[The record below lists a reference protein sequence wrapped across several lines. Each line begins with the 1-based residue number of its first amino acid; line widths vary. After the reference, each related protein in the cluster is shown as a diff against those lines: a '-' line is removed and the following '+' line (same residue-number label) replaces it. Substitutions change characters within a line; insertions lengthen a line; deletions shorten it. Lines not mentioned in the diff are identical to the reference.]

1 MRISLGRRY
10 MKKLLI
16 FVIAASL
23 GIACSSKSSQTR
35 TTADGRAVLANA
47 QDAQNAKNAK
57 YQIVDQEFDNLLAPE
72 ADYETLHDYE
82 LQACGDSYLPPA
94 NLEKKAVKPGKK
106 MAGAAGVAADASKN
120 TNVKKSK
127 KVVNT
132 TNIYY
137 IDGPAPAPTHIT
149 NTTSTVTTYSNS
161 TGSSTSTSA
170 SSGSSF

>member
-1 MRISLGRRY
+1 

-16 FVIAASL
+16 FVIAAAL
-23 GIACSSKSSQTR
+23 GAACSSNSSQTR
-35 TTADGRAVLANA
+35 TTADGRAVLANT
-47 QDAQNAKNAK
+47 QDAKNAK

-94 NLEKKAVKPGKK
+94 DLAAKTEKPGKK
-106 MAGAAGVAADASKN
+106 MAGAAGTAADASKN

-137 IDGPAPAPTHIT
+137 IDGPAPTPTHIT
-149 NTTSTVTTYSNS
+149 NTTSTTTTYSNS
-161 TGSSTSTSA
+161 SSSSSSASTSTS
-170 SSGSSF
+170 GSSF